1 MYIYI
6 IWGVEMKRTQI
17 YLDEE
22 IYKYLKEE
30 SKKTGKSI
38 SELIREKLKKE
49 INQNK
54 ENLLKTIRET
64 AGIWS
69 YQTED
74 VGNYIRNMRKGKR
87 VDRF

>member
-1 MYIYI
+1 
-6 IWGVEMKRTQI
+6 MKRTQI

-22 IYKYLKEE
+22 LYKYLKEE

-74 VGNYIRNMRKGKR
+74 VENYIRNMRKGKR
-87 VDRF
+87 VDSF

>member
-1 MYIYI
+1 
-6 IWGVEMKRTQI
+6 MKRTQI

-22 IYKYLKEE
+22 IYQYLKEE

-54 ENLLKTIRET
+54 ENLLKAIKEV

-74 VGNYIRNMRKGKR
+74 VKDYIKSMRKGKR
-87 VDRF
+87 LDNL

>member
-1 MYIYI
+1 
-6 IWGVEMKRTQI
+6 MKRTQI

-49 INQNK
+49 LNQNK
-54 ENLLKTIRET
+54 ENLLKAIKEV

-74 VGNYIRNMRKGKR
+74 VEEFVRSIRRGKR
-87 VDRF
+87 IDSF

>member
-1 MYIYI
+1 MR
-6 IWGVEMKRTQI
+6 RTQI

-54 ENLLKTIRET
+54 ENLLKVIKEV
-64 AGIWS
+64 AGIWN
-69 YQTED
+69 YQAED
-74 VGNYIRNMRKGKR
+74 VESFVRDIRKGNR
-87 VDRF
+87 IDNF